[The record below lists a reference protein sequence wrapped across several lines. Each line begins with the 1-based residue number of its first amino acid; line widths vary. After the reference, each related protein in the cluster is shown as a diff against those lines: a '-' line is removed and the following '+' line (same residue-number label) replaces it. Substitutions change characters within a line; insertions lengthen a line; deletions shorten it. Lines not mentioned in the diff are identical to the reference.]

1 MTEAPTRVMP
11 ALVTPF
17 DSDGELEIDSHIHN
31 VSFLAGRGIEGF
43 VLGGSNGEGPYLE
56 KGERQQLL
64 AAAREAAPDAYL
76 MVGIMA
82 ETVREGMR
90 QLRETEWA
98 DSVLIMTPTTL
109 TRGRPQY
116 VLSYFRYLA
125 DASPL
130 PVYLYSVPPNTA
142 YSMEID
148 LIAELS
154 QHHQVVGMKDSSGD
168 VVRLQTIL
176 DATPDDFILYS
187 GATAALTGA
196 MAVGCHGVI
205 TGSVNYAADLV
216 AEAVDKAPDRD
227 RQRQLTALSAAVE
240 RHGVP
245 GVKVAASAYG
255 LRAGFPRL
263 PLKPLGDEARSQV
276 QAAMGA

>member
-1 MTEAPTRVMP
+1 MTEAPRVMP
-11 ALVTPF
+11 ALLTPF

-31 VSFLAGRGIEGF
+31 VGFLTGRGTEGF
-43 VLGGSNGEGPYLE
+43 VLAGSNGEGPYLE

-64 AAAREAAPDAYL
+64 AAAREAAPDAHL
-76 MVGIMA
+76 MMGIMA

-148 LIAELS
+148 LISELA

-168 VVRLQTIL
+168 VVRLQAIL

-187 GATAALTGA
+187 GASAAVTGA

-205 TGSVNYAADLV
+205 TGSGNYAAELV
-216 AEAVDKAPDRD
+216 KQTVENAPDRD
-227 RQRQLTALSAAVE
+227 SQRRLTALSRQVE
-240 RHGVP
+240 SHGVP
-245 GVKVAASAYG
+245 GVKAAAAAHG
-255 LRAGFPRL
+255 LRPGFPRL
-263 PLKPLGDEARSQV
+263 PLKPLGDEARSQIQSAV
-276 QAAMGA
+276 GA